1 MEECFMTTLL
11 VIKAH
16 PHIDKSNSLTVGDA
30 FIEAYR
36 QAHPDDQ
43 IKVRDLYDPEGVP
56 PLNDLTMGAWKKQKM
71 GQKLTA
77 DEAKLLKRHDEWLD
91 EFINADKYVFINPM
105 YDHFLPAEL
114 KLYIDIVSVA
124 RKTFRYTKN
133 GPEGLLHNKKALHIQ
148 SAGSFYHL
156 PDKPELAKWDLGDLY
171 LTGSLKFF
179 GVQDIEKIF
188 IEGVDAQ
195 RDRQPEILAAAVKQ
209 AQDLAPRF

>member
-1 MEECFMTTLL
+1 
-11 VIKAH
+11 
-16 PHIDKSNSLTVGDA
+16 
-30 FIEAYR
+30 
-36 QAHPDDQ
+36 
-43 IKVRDLYDPEGVP
+43 
-56 PLNDLTMGAWKKQKM
+56 MGAWKKQKM
-71 GQKLTA
+71 GQDLTP
-77 DEAKLLKRHDEWLD
+77 DQSSVLKRHAEWLN
-91 EFINADKYVFINPM
+91 EFIDADKYVFINPM

-156 PDKPELAKWDLGDLY
+156 PDKPELAKCDLGDLY

-179 GVQDIEKIF
+179 GVDDIDKIF
-188 IEGVDAQ
+188 IEGVDAK
-195 RDRQPEILAAAVKQ
+195 RDRQAQILAAAVKQ